1 MKLRDLLK
9 EVYPYRKGPSM
20 VKNRM
25 YDTTMDIDRM
35 YKGARSYDEFE
46 PRFRRKYKN
55 YPNTPEAGDELR
67 NLWTMYHD
75 QELNE
80 VEFLNKLKDLGKRA
94 IKATVKAITPEG
106 GDPVKAS
113 DLKVNNVYKIWH
125 DSRSTNIYTGKNVS
139 TGKKFESAWI
149 ADAVYIG
156 EKDGKHQFK
165 LTYVYDKEPMTGNAP
180 KRDHVVEFAPN
191 EVEKTVVTAKDDK

>member
-1 MKLRDLLK
+1 MKLLDLLK

-55 YPNTPEAGDELR
+55 YPNTPEAGQELR

-80 VEFLNKLKDLGKRA
+80 AEFLGKLKDLGK
-94 IKATVKAITPEG
+94 KALKALAGEG
-106 GDPVKAS
+106 GDPVKVA
-113 DLKVNNVYKIWH
+113 DLKPGDYRIYNKKWLAIVY
-125 DSRSTNIYTGKNVS
+125 YLGKE
-139 TGKKFESAWI
+139 GDKHKFEI
-149 ADAVYIG
+149 VDLY
-156 EKDGKHQFK
+156 KD
-165 LTYVYDKEPMTGNAP
+165 YEPMTGSAP
-180 KRDHVVEFAPN
+180 KNGKVVKLSDQ
-191 EVEKTVVTAKDDK
+191 EVEDTVKTHRDAK